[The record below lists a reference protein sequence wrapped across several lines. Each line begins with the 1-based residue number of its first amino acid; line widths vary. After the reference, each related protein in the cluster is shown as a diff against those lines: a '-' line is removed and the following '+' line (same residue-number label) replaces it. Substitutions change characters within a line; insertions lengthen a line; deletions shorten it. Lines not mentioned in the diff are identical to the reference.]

1 VLPRPLVKWSFE
13 APEPASVPAVIARAA
28 RGGSK
33 YQQPRSFYRGAGGA
47 LGFALP
53 AAVGVSL
60 ADEKLPVVALI
71 GDGSANYSIT
81 GLWTASRLKLPCA
94 FVIIRNGVY
103 EVLND
108 YGNSLGI
115 EGVPGMALPGS

>member
-1 VLPRPLVKWSFE
+1 M
-13 APEPASVPAVIARAA
+13 
-28 RGGSK
+28 
-33 YQQPRSFYRGAGGA
+33 
-47 LGFALP
+47 ALP

-81 GLWTASRLKLPCA
+81 GLWTASRLKLPST

-103 EVLND
+103 EVLSD
-108 YGNSLGI
+108 YGNFLGI
-115 EGVPGMALPGS
+115 EGVPGMALPGLDLVSLAAVYGLPGHRVTNQNDFGDSLRATISSGAPSLL